1 MLRSHAAGLGAALSS
16 SRPAHTSG
24 SAAPAEASPA
34 RRERDRAA
42 AAQMALRHLSLIL
55 STPAFKYERRPPQ
68 PQPRPRS
75 VSRSPEGLVS
85 PSAAHPQFATPG
97 GGSAIPVPLRPHSR
111 VEAELALIP
120 GALPAAVLAVG
131 RGTIPRHGGAARRG
145 PERGS
150 GGAGGGGHG
159 DNGHRPR
166 PSCRGMPR
174 PARAPRHVAPAG
186 QWRSASCRNGRR
198 GAEERTARALGA
210 VGQEWRE
217 TPRGSGLSAS
227 GAEVR

>member
-16 SRPAHTSG
+16 PRPAHVSG

-85 PSAAHPQFATPG
+85 PSAAHPQFATPE

-145 PERGS
+145 PEPSARRQRGLRGRRS
-150 GGAGGGGHG
+150 RGQRPPPPPLVPRDAPPGEGPTSRGAGG
-159 DNGHRPR
+159 P
-166 PSCRGMPR
+166 M
-174 PARAPRHVAPAG
+174 G
-186 QWRSASCRNGRR
+186 QRF
-198 GAEERTARALGA
+198 
-210 VGQEWRE
+210 V
-217 TPRGSGLSAS
+217 
-227 GAEVR
+227 